1 MRAAAVILTAA
12 LILSAA
18 KDLVVP
24 GPIAAQV
31 SNQSFQVTTETD
43 SASVGDTITL
53 RFRVRL
59 DERDLLF
66 DTIPRPLDALAPGI
80 RVLSVEKLTRAP
92 DRIFHG
98 RARVAFYRTGR
109 RAVPIFGLPFMR
121 SVKGLQRGTLASDSA
136 FVEIVSLVPA
146 GNPPLKDLRELELGT
161 SWNPWPLAAAAV
173 LGLLLTGYFRRRR
186 RGGQAL
192 PPVEPAPLVAVPTP
206 TAYTNAL
213 DQLARIE
220 RARWPQHGQV
230 ARHYEAVIDVL
241 RDYLE
246 TAEGLPAKEWTTGE
260 LIWGLPPQ
268 LSDDGLRDEFHGLL
282 DQADLVKFARFRP
295 GAETAGNFLEQCR
308 ALLQRWHEISPTAAL
323 ADALR

>member
-1 MRAAAVILTAA
+1 M
-12 LILSAA
+12 
-18 KDLVVP
+18 
-24 GPIAAQV
+24 
-31 SNQSFQVTTETD
+31 
-43 SASVGDTITL
+43 
-53 RFRVRL
+53 
-59 DERDLLF
+59 
-66 DTIPRPLDALAPGI
+66 
-80 RVLSVEKLTRAP
+80 
-92 DRIFHG
+92 
-98 RARVAFYRTGR
+98 
-109 RAVPIFGLPFMR
+109 
-121 SVKGLQRGTLASDSA
+121 
-136 FVEIVSLVPA
+136 EIVSLVPA

-213 DQLARIE
+213 DQFARIE

>member
-1 MRAAAVILTAA
+1 MRTVILRAATIFSA
-12 LILSAA
+12 LL
-18 KDLVVP
+18 LP
-24 GPIAAQV
+24 GSIAAQV

-43 SASVGDTITL
+43 SASVGDTVTL

-66 DTIPRPLDALAPGI
+66 DTVPRPLDALAPGI
-80 RVLSVEKLTRAP
+80 RVLSVEKLSRAP

-121 SVKGLQRGTLASDSA
+121 SVKGLQRGTLPSDSA

-146 GNPPLKDLRELELGT
+146 GNPPLKDLREIELDS
-161 SWNPWPLAAAAV
+161 SWNLWPLAAAAV
-173 LGLLLTGYFRRRR
+173 LGLLLMGYLRVRRK
-186 RGGQAL
+186 RGRAS
-192 PPVEPAPLVAVPTP
+192 PPVEPAPLVEVPTP
-206 TAYTNAL
+206 TAYTVAL
-213 DQLARIE
+213 DRLGRIE
-220 RARWPQHGQV
+220 RAHWPQDGQV

-246 TAEGLPAKEWTTGE
+246 AAEGLPAKERTTGE
-260 LIWGLPPQ
+260 LVWSLPPQ
-268 LSDDGLRDEFHGLL
+268 LSDDGLRDQFHELL
-282 DQADLVKFARFRP
+282 DQADLVKFARLRP

-308 ALLQRWHEISPTAAL
+308 ALLQRWHETSPTAAL